1 MAVEFPA
8 NIDESI
14 LTFDQG
20 LGFLGSSV
28 LVPMGIKIN
37 KPNVEMRI
45 TEVVERFNETYL
57 ETMDFLTQILP
68 LAREQF
74 GR

>member
-1 MAVEFPA
+1 MASS
-8 NIDESI
+8 NMDESI
-14 LTFDQG
+14 LSFDQE
-20 LGFLGSSV
+20 GFLQSSV

-37 KPNVEMRI
+37 KPHM
-45 TEVVERFNETYL
+45 EVKIKDVIRRFNEVYL

>member
-1 MAVEFPA
+1 MAAA
-8 NIDESI
+8 NMDESI
-14 LTFDQG
+14 LSFDQD
-20 LGFLGSSV
+20 GFFGSSV

-37 KPNVEMRI
+37 KPHM
-45 TEVVERFNETYL
+45 EVKLKDVIRRFNDIYL